1 MRIKTGKAMAFVLL
15 SISILLGSAVTLWS
29 AEVIFQDGFQN
40 LDNWDAS
47 DGVTAGDGVLK
58 VGASVAEGVESRSAD
73 TLEQFDDF
81 ACYFHIKLVDLTG
94 EGDSSFTFRKGG
106 TGYYLMFGSY
116 GGGVIDLEDSE
127 TWERLDDDA
136 GVDIPLASGD
146 EFDVKVIAEGTH
158 IEIQIRDAAGDV
170 IADWAIEHSKYT
182 EGALHFDSWKFGELD
197 ISNFVVG
204 TPDFVLDEASAVEQT
219 GKVSVT
225 WGRIKSQY

>member
-1 MRIKTGKAMAFVLL
+1 MRIKIGKAMAFILF
-15 SISILLGSAVTLWS
+15 SILISLGSAVTLWS
-29 AEVIFQDGFQN
+29 AEVIFQDEFQN

-47 DGVTAGDGVLK
+47 DGITASNGVLK
-58 VGASVAEGVESRSAD
+58 VRASTAEGVEWRGAD

-94 EGDSSFTFRKGG
+94 EGDSSFTFRKGE

-127 TWERLDDDA
+127 TWERLDEAA

-146 EFDVKVIAEGTH
+146 EFDVKVVAEGTH
-158 IEIQIRDAAGDV
+158 IEIQIKDAAGDV

-182 EGALHFDSWKFGELD
+182 EGALHFDSWKFGELS

-204 TPDFVLDEASAVEQT
+204 TPDYVPEGVAAVEHT

-225 WGRIKSQY
+225 WAGIKSQY

>member
-1 MRIKTGKAMAFVLL
+1 MRITTGKAMAFALL
-15 SISILLGSAVTLWS
+15 SISMLLGSAVILWS
-29 AEVIFQDGFQN
+29 AEVIFQDEFQN
-40 LDNWDAS
+40 LDNWDVS
-47 DGVTAGDGVLK
+47 EGVTASDGVLK
-58 VGASVAEGVESRSAD
+58 VRASMAEGVEWRGAD

-94 EGDSSFTFRKGG
+94 EGDSSFTFRKNE

-127 TWERLDDDA
+127 TWNRLDDA

-146 EFDVKVIAEGTH
+146 EFDVKVVAEGTH
-158 IEIQIRDAAGDV
+158 IAIQIKDAAGDL

-182 EGALHFDSWKFGELD
+182 TGALHFDSWKFGELD

-204 TPDFVLDEASAVEQT
+204 TPDYVPEVVTVVEHT

-225 WGRIKSQY
+225 WGGIKSLY